1 MTKAMAF
8 EYGRFGIRVNN
19 VAPGHNALPM
29 GLGFQGW
36 EGDSNQRVL
45 RAEAGLLGTEGT
57 GWDLAY
63 AALFLACDE
72 SRWVTA
78 TTLPVD
84 AGTTQVFPIVMHPIL
99 AKAEHRPS

>member
-1 MTKAMAF
+1 
-8 EYGRFGIRVNN
+8 
-19 VAPGHNALPM
+19 M

-63 AALFLACDE
+63 AALFLASDE

-78 TTLPVD
+78 ATLPVD

-99 AKAEHRPS
+99 AKAESRPS